1 MKNKRNILMSVL
13 MTIFAGVYVYLVKTI
28 DVKAIGPN
36 KSSVG
41 FSTINKAFA
50 DLVGS
55 NMTIYKLTEV
65 AGLLIFIL
73 VGFYGLMG
81 LIQLIKRKS
90 LFKIDREI
98 ISLGI
103 LYVLMIGTYLVFE
116 KVVINY
122 RPIIID
128 GELEASFPSSH
139 TMLAICTCISSLL
152 VYKKYVPNKLRYP
165 VMFLTVLLL
174 TIVFLGRTISGVHW
188 FSDILGGVIISLT
201 LLTYFYTI
209 LKWKKQN

>member
-1 MKNKRNILMSVL
+1 MKRRNIILSII
-13 MTIFAGVYVYLVKTI
+13 MTLFTGVYVYLVKTV

-41 FSTINKAFA
+41 FSKINKAFI

-55 NMTIYKLTEV
+55 NMTIYKLTEIV
-65 AGLLIFIL
+65 GLIVLLI
-73 VGFYGLMG
+73 VGIYGLIG

-90 LFKIDREI
+90 LLKIDREI
-98 ISLGI
+98 ISLGV
-103 LYVLMIGTYLVFE
+103 LYVLMLMVYVFFE
-116 KVVINY
+116 KFIINY

-139 TMLAICTCISSLL
+139 TVLSICICISSLI
-152 VYKKYVPNKLRYP
+152 VSKKYVPKKYINLTT
-165 VMFLTVLLL
+165 FITVLLL

-188 FSDILGGVIISLT
+188 ISDILGGIIISLT
-201 LLTYFYTI
+201 LLMYFYTI
-209 LKWKKQN
+209 LKWKKD

>member
-1 MKNKRNILMSVL
+1 MKKRNIILSVI
-13 MTIFAGVYVYLVKTI
+13 MTIFSGVYVYLVKTV

-41 FSTINKAFA
+41 FSKINKAYM

-55 NMTIYKLTEV
+55 NMTIYKLTEIV
-65 AGLLIFIL
+65 GLVVLLI
-73 VGFYGLMG
+73 VGIYGLIG

-90 LFKIDREI
+90 LFKVDREI
-98 ISLGI
+98 ISLGV
-103 LYVLMIGTYLVFE
+103 LYALMLMVYVFFE
-116 KVVINY
+116 KFIINY

-139 TMLAICTCISSLL
+139 TVLSICICISSLI
-152 VYKKYVPNKLRYP
+152 VSKKYVPKKFMNLTT
-165 VMFLTVLLL
+165 FITVLLL

-188 FSDILGGVIISLT
+188 ISDILGGVIISLT
-201 LLTYFYTI
+201 LLMYFYTI
-209 LKWKKQN
+209 LKWKKEK